1 MSEEEDDDNF
11 QTRLLGKQAGAT
23 VRLIDPG
30 VVQKRGYRV
39 TRSEEAAL
47 RLVAEHTLVP
57 VPELYAADYFPRRG
71 EEHGSIL
78 MSLVDGS
85 LLQAVWDGLDSGARE
100 RVCRELWGIVMQLR
114 QVPRP
119 PAVGSVYQCRAD
131 GSPSRDILL
140 EDLNKPPSPILTD
153 GDLRARIHDR
163 YLHFNGGSYPEDLP
177 SLLLRSSA
185 CVFTHGDLTPRNV
198 MVDDAGRITGVV
210 DWENAGWYPDYW
222 EYANIMKPS
231 RDKDWM
237 AWMDST
243 KPLEWDITGINKA
256 RRVLF

>member
-1 MSEEEDDDNF
+1 MDDDPDF
-11 QTRLLGKQAGAT
+11 KIILLSKQAGAT
-23 VRLIDPG
+23 VRIIDPG
-30 VVQKRGYRV
+30 VVQKCGTRV

-47 RLVAEHTLVP
+47 RLVAEHTRVP
-57 VPELYAADYFPRRG
+57 VPEFYAADYVPWRG
-71 EEHGSIL
+71 KEHGDLL
-78 MSLVDGS
+78 MSLVDGFP
-85 LLQAVWDGLDSGARE
+85 LQAVWDGLDSRAKE

-119 PAVGSVYQCRAD
+119 PSVGSVYQCEAD

-153 GDLRARIHDR
+153 DDLRARIYER

-177 SLLLRSSA
+177 SLLPRSFTS
-185 CVFTHGDLTPRNV
+185 VFTHGDLTPRNV

-210 DWENAGWYPDYW
+210 DWGNAGWYPDYW

-231 RDKDWM
+231 RDEDWM
-237 AWMDST
+237 AWMDFT